1 MRIRLDM
8 NYFNVAP
15 SSARRPIPDI
25 QFTSAERLEYLRKDR
40 IGRLTYVLAKISE
53 ASDEWAA
60 RAYKIEFFESEAE
73 RLYEAVELRE
83 MCRAIRPTLEKLAR
97 KIMRLEDE
105 KERREQARFDY
116 FAEKAR
122 KKREKSA
129 APPCKV

>member
-1 MRIRLDM
+1 MLIRIDK
-8 NYFNVAP
+8 NYLNVAP

-25 QFTSAERLEYLRKDR
+25 QFTTEERLEYLRKDR
-40 IGRLTYVLAKISE
+40 IGRLTYVLAKICE
-53 ASDEWAA
+53 VADDWAA
-60 RAYKIEFFESEAE
+60 RAYVIEFCESDAE

-97 KIMRLEDE
+97 KIMILEDE

-129 APPCKV
+129 APPCRV